1 MSDLVWPLDL
11 RPASQEFYIQTLST
25 VWASPYTGQ
34 NQVLERDGARWVSRL
49 TFQRGDPVAR
59 QVDALIASLRGP
71 AGTVLVP
78 DWRTPAAR
86 GTLAGTP
93 QLAGG
98 SGRSLTVTGFAP
110 GATGVLLPGDLIQT
124 SPGRAHLV
132 TATVNAG
139 PDGGATVPVEPRLRE
154 PVAVGPLVT
163 TACRVRMRLSSD
175 DAGRN
180 PTGPPRRTEWS
191 LELFEVLP

>member
-1 MSDLVWPLDL
+1 MTDLVWPLDL
-11 RPASQEFYIQTLST
+11 RPGSQEFYIQTLSV

-34 NQVLERDGARWVSRL
+34 NQVLERDGARWVCRL
-49 TFQRGDPVAR
+49 TFRRGDPLAR
-59 QVDALIASLRGP
+59 QVDALIASLHGP

-78 DWRTPAAR
+78 DWRTLAAR

-93 QLAGG
+93 QLVGG
-98 SGRSLTVTGFAP
+98 SGRSLTVAGFAP

-124 SPGRAHLV
+124 STGRAHLV
-132 TATVNAG
+132 TAAVNAG
-139 PDGGATVPVEPRLRE
+139 PDGMAIVPVEPRLRE

-180 PTGPPRRTEWS
+180 PTRPPRRSEWS